1 MKRLIWLPLAGFLLI
16 AGAAVAAASPG
27 VAEKAAGLI
36 GQATGPTSTSSPSPE
51 DTDGS
56 EDTDG
61 TEDANDD
68 TEPSWT
74 VDGKGGHGF
83 GFHVEVG
90 APGQILDDVLTDLVA
105 NGTITQ
111 SQADAINDALDQ
123 AIADKQAEFE
133 ANRQQMEQ
141 TWEQIQAFLEDGVIT
156 SDEIAQ
162 LPDDNPLSNL
172 EDILADGQI
181 TQEELDSVMVGPHFM
196 RGPGGPGHFHVQRV
210 PGAPAPDAT
219 PDSGT
224 ETSSPNS

>member
-27 VAEKAAGLI
+27 LAEKAAGLI
-36 GQATGPTSTSSPSPE
+36 SQATGPTPSSSPSPE

-56 EDTDG
+56 EDTD
-61 TEDANDD
+61 EDSDATTDG
-68 TEPSWT
+68 
-74 VDGKGGHGF
+74 DGKHGRGF

-90 APGQILDDVLTDLVA
+90 DPIEILDDVLDDLVA
-105 NGTITQ
+105 NGTIDQ

-133 ANRQQMEQ
+133 AQREQMEQ
-141 TWEQIQAFLEDGVIT
+141 TWEQIQSFLEDGVIT

-172 EDILADGQI
+172 EDILTDGQI

-196 RGPGGPGHFHVQRV
+196 RGPGGPGHFHIQRMPPSTDAQPDD
-210 PGAPAPDAT
+210 PGT
-219 PDSGT
+219 DSG
-224 ETSSPNS
+224 SNS

>member
-1 MKRLIWLPLAGFLLI
+1 MKRLIWLPVAGFLLI

-51 DTDGS
+51 DSDGS
-56 EDTDG
+56 
-61 TEDANDD
+61 EDANDD
-68 TEPSWT
+68 TDSPSD

-90 APGQILDDVLTDLVA
+90 EPGQILDDVLTDLVG

-111 SQADAINDALDQ
+111 AQADAINDGLDQ

-133 ANRQQMEQ
+133 AQRQQAEQ
-141 TWEQIQAFLEDGVIT
+141 TWAQIQTFLEDGVIT
-156 SDEIAQ
+156 SDELAQ
-162 LPDDNPLSNL
+162 LPADNPIANF
-172 EDILADGQI
+172 EEILADGQI

-196 RGPGGPGHFHVQRV
+196 RGPGGPGHFHIQRV
-210 PGAPAPDAT
+210 PPSTDTAPD
-219 PDSGT
+219 DSGT
-224 ETSSPNS
+224 GTSTDS